1 MGKIVVR
8 PAISIK
14 GEITVP
20 GDKSISHRAVMLGS
34 LGDGRTEIMGI
45 LESEDTLRTIEAF
58 RLMGVDIEKTGN
70 GTLSILGR
78 GLDGLEEPSDVIDAG
93 NSGTTVRILS
103 GLLSGQRFFSSITG
117 DASLRTRPMAR
128 VVEPL
133 KMMGA
138 QIWGRE
144 EGRLIPLAI
153 NGGGL
158 SSIDYESSIS
168 SAQVKS
174 AILFAALYADGSTTV
189 TEPIKSRDH
198 TERMLSVFGADIKVE
213 GTRVM
218 VVPGRRLSGQTIT
231 IPGDISSASF
241 FIVASTILSD
251 STLTIKNVGLNPTRT
266 GIISLLKRMGAKIDI
281 INERDKGGEPTGDI
295 IVRSAQLKGIEIGPA
310 DIPWMIDEIPI
321 LCVAASLAEGQT
333 VIRGAE
339 ELRVKESDRIAV
351 MTEELTK
358 LGVRIEEKR
367 DGMVINGA
375 GGFKGASCD
384 SHGDHRVAMA
394 LTIAGLKASED
405 SAIENSECID
415 TSFPGFVE
423 LLERVVER

>member
-1 MGKIVVR
+1 MRKIVVR

-34 LGDGRTEIMGI
+34 LGDGQTEITGI
-45 LESEDTLRTIEAF
+45 LESEDTMRTIEAF
-58 RLMGVDIEKTGN
+58 RLMGVDIEESGS
-70 GTLSILGR
+70 GTISILGR

-93 NSGTTVRILS
+93 NSGTTARILS
-103 GLLSGQRFFSSITG
+103 GLLSGQRFFSVITG

-153 NGGGL
+153 KGGGL

-174 AILFAALYADGSTTV
+174 AILFAAIYAKGTTTV
-189 TEPIKSRDH
+189 KEPIKSRDH
-198 TERMLSVFGADIKVE
+198 TERMLSAFGADIKVE
-213 GTRVM
+213 DTEVT
-218 VVPGRRLSGQTIT
+218 VVPGKRLSGQTIA
-231 IPGDISSASF
+231 IPGDISSAAF

-251 STLTIKNVGLNPTRT
+251 STVTINNVGLNPTRT
-266 GIISLLKRMGAKIDI
+266 GIISLLKRMGAKINI
-281 INERDKGGEPTGDI
+281 VNERDKGGEPTGDI
-295 IVRSAQLKGIEIGPA
+295 IVRSAQLKGIEIGA
-310 DIPWMIDEIPI
+310 EDIPWMIDEIPI

-333 VIRGAE
+333 IIKGAE

-358 LGVRIEEKR
+358 LGVKIEEKR
-367 DGMVINGA
+367 DGMIINGVKD
-375 GGFKGASCD
+375 FNGASCD

-394 LTIAGLKASED
+394 LTIAGLKASEE
-405 SAIENSECID
+405 SVIENSECID

>member
-34 LGDGRTEIMGI
+34 LGDGRTEITGI

-58 RLMGVDIEKTGN
+58 RLMGVDIEKTDN
-70 GTLSILGR
+70 ATLSILGR

-93 NSGTTVRILS
+93 NSGTTARILS
-103 GLLSGQRFFSSITG
+103 GLLSGQRFFSVITG

-138 QIWGRE
+138 KIWGRE
-144 EGRLIPLAI
+144 EGCLIPLSI

-158 SSIDYESSIS
+158 RSVDYESSIS

-174 AILFAALYADGSTTV
+174 AILFAALNADGTTV
-189 TEPIKSRDH
+189 VKEPIKSRDH
-198 TERMLSVFGADIKVE
+198 TERMLSAFGADIKVE
-213 GTRVM
+213 GTRVT

-231 IPGDISSASF
+231 IPGDISSAAF
-241 FIVASTILSD
+241 FIVASIILSD

-281 INERDKGGEPTGDI
+281 RNERDKGGEPVGDI
-295 IVRSAQLKGIEIGPA
+295 IIRSGQLKGIDIGA
-310 DIPWMIDEIPI
+310 EDIPWMIDEIPI
-321 LCVAASLAEGQT
+321 LCIAASLAEGRT

-358 LGVRIEEKR
+358 LGIRIEEKR

-375 GGFKGASCD
+375 KGFKGASCD

-394 LTIAGLKASED
+394 LTIAGLKANEE
-405 SAIENSECID
+405 SAIENSGCVD
-415 TSFPGFVE
+415 TSFPGFQD
-423 LLERVVER
+423 LLESIVNR

>member
-1 MGKIVVR
+1 MRKIVVR

-34 LGDGRTEIMGI
+34 LGDGQTEITGI
-45 LESEDTLRTIEAF
+45 LESEDTMRTIEAF
-58 RLMGVDIEKTGN
+58 RLMGVDIEESGS

-93 NSGTTVRILS
+93 NSGTTARILS
-103 GLLSGQRFFSSITG
+103 GLLSGQRFFSVITG

-133 KMMGA
+133 KMMGV

-144 EGRLIPLAI
+144 EGHLIPLAI

-158 SSIDYESSIS
+158 RSIDYESSIS

-174 AILFAALYADGSTTV
+174 AVLFAALYANGTTTV
-189 TEPIKSRDH
+189 MEPIKSRDH
-198 TERMLSVFGADIKVE
+198 TERMLSAFGADIKVE
-213 GTRVM
+213 STRVT
-218 VVPGRRLSGQTIT
+218 VFPGRRLSGQTIT
-231 IPGDISSASF
+231 IPGDISSAAF
-241 FIVASTILSD
+241 FIVASTILPD

-281 INERDKGGEPTGDI
+281 MNERDKGGEPVGDI
-295 IVRSAQLKGIEIGPA
+295 IVRSGQLKGIDIGA
-310 DIPWMIDEIPI
+310 EDIPWMIDEVPI
-321 LCVAASLAEGQT
+321 LCVAASLAEGRT

-367 DGMVINGA
+367 NGMVINGA
-375 GGFKGASCD
+375 SGFKGASCD

-394 LTIAGLKASED
+394 LTIAGLKANEESV
-405 SAIENSECID
+405 IENSECID